1 MGSIHTPT
9 ITKQAWVV
17 DIPVEVVRTLNVPE
31 GSVALLYASDGNL
44 SVDILPPPS
53 PELIDEVNET
63 WDELQGAFEEMKR
76 RGD

>member
-1 MGSIHTPT
+1 MGSINTPT
-9 ITKQAWVV
+9 LTKQGWVI
-17 DIPVEVVRTLNVPE
+17 DIPEEVLRTLNVPA
-31 GSVALLYASDGNL
+31 GSVALLYAHDGNL

-63 WDELQGAFEEMKR
+63 WDELHGAFEEMKR